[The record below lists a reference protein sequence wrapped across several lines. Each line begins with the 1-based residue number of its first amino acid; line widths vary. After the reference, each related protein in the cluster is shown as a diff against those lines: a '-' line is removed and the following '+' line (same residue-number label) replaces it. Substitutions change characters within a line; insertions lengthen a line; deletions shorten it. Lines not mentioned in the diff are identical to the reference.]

1 MNALLAAVLLSLLSA
16 VCYASA
22 AIVQERIA
30 TTTSPSRYGLLRS
43 GRWWS
48 AATLQGSGALL
59 HVAALGLGPL
69 SVVQPLGVLTLVLA
83 APMAALLVKRPVPAA
98 AWRGIGLVSAGL
110 AAILALTGSGASRSL
125 DQGEQ
130 LELAGVVLGAI
141 GVLTGTGAALRG
153 RAALVR
159 SVALATAAGIA
170 YGAASVFVKTV
181 AEGWALS
188 TASTAV
194 PVVVLVGVLAA
205 TGLAA
210 SQASYRGGGLATP
223 LATMTVINP
232 VVAASVG
239 VIMLGEGFRHGLPGT
254 VAVVAASAVATWG
267 LFSLAAQAAG
277 KDPAR
282 RSSGPSRDGPD
293 DPGHGAD
300 GTPEQAEDRSDT
312 VCSVR
317 IPPPA
322 SPSAEATGTADTPAE
337 TPLEARETAPAGDGA
352 GKPSPTRPT
361 AARSASFG
369 C

>member
-1 MNALLAAVLLSLLSA
+1 MGRAVNALLAAVLLSLLSA

-48 AATLQGSGALL
+48 AASLQGSGALL

-98 AWRGIGLVSAGL
+98 AWRGIGLVSVGL
-110 AAILALTGSGASRSL
+110 AAILMLTGSGASRSL

-130 LELAGVVLGAI
+130 LGLASVVLGSI
-141 GVLTGTGAALRG
+141 GLLTGGAVALRG
-153 RAALVR
+153 RATLAR
-159 SVALATAAGIA
+159 SVALATAAGVA

-188 TASTAV
+188 AASTAV

-205 TGLAA
+205 TGLAT

-239 VIMLGEGFRHGLPGT
+239 VIMLGEGFRHGLLGT
-254 VAVVAASAVATWG
+254 VAVVAASAVAAGG

-277 KDPAR
+277 KDPAPC
-282 RSSGPSRDGPD
+282 SSGSSRDGPD
-293 DPGHGAD
+293 DPGHGTHHAPGRAD
-300 GTPEQAEDRSDT
+300 DHSDA
-312 VCSVR
+312 VSPVR
-317 IPPPA
+317 IPSPATPTPPPA
-322 SPSAEATGTADTPAE
+322 EAKGTTGTQVEPP
-337 TPLEARETAPAGDGA
+337 TPLGDKAGRL
-352 GKPSPTRPT
+352 SPT
-361 AARSASFG
+361 
-369 C
+369 